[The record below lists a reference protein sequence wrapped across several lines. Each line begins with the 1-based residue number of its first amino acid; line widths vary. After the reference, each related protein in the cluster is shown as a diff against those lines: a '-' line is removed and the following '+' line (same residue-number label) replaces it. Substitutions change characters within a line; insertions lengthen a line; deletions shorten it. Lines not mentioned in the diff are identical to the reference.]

1 MRKKILCVI
10 SMLVSFSAL
19 MAEVT
24 PVANVADL
32 KAKMQKAASTVT
44 SIQSDFTQEKY
55 MAVMANS
62 MKSSGKFYYEKSDK
76 VKLEYLVPFKQN
88 LIMNGDKLMME
99 MNGKKNVLNAAAN
112 PMANELKKVISACMS
127 GDISNMGANYN
138 LEFFQDGEFYMIKI
152 TPKSAD
158 IQKFAQQVDLYLDAK
173 DFSVVKMKM
182 IEPLKKG
189 QKKNDYTLYSFS
201 NKKMNTKIP
210 ATVFAVK

>member
-127 GDISNMGANYN
+127 GDISNMGVNYN

>member
-44 SIQSDFTQEKY
+44 SIQSDFSQEKY

>member
-127 GDISNMGANYN
+127 GDISNMGVNYN
-138 LEFFQDGEFYMIKI
+138 LEFFQDGEIFMIKI

>member
-1 MRKKILCVI
+1 
-10 SMLVSFSAL
+10 
-19 MAEVT
+19 
-24 PVANVADL
+24 
-32 KAKMQKAASTVT
+32 
-44 SIQSDFTQEKY
+44 
-55 MAVMANS
+55 
-62 MKSSGKFYYEKSDK
+62 
-76 VKLEYLVPFKQN
+76 
-88 LIMNGDKLMME
+88 
-99 MNGKKNVLNAAAN
+99 
-112 PMANELKKVISACMS
+112 
-127 GDISNMGANYN
+127 
-138 LEFFQDGEFYMIKI
+138 MIKI

>member
-1 MRKKILCVI
+1 MRKTILCVI
-10 SMLVSFSAL
+10 AMMVSIASL

-32 KAKMQKAASTVT
+32 KVKMQKAASSVS
-44 SIQSDFTQEKY
+44 SIKSDFSQEKY

-88 LIMNGDKLMME
+88 LVMNGDKLMME

-127 GDISNMGANYN
+127 GDISNMGANYK
-138 LEFFQDGEFYMIKI
+138 LEFFQDGALYLIKI
-152 TPKSAD
+152 TPNSAD
-158 IQKFAQQVDLYLDAK
+158 IQKYAQQVDLYLDAK

-201 NKKMNTKIP
+201 NKVMNSQIP
-210 ATVFAVK
+210 ASVFAVK